1 MPFNGLAT
9 YDNFEGI
16 GEDISDLVAFLAPFE
31 TPLLEVVGTSDQP
44 ATNVKH
50 EWLEDSLNPT
60 TDVVSTAVASA
71 TGAGVLTVAHPGYF
85 RVGDLVQLDKEV
97 LLVTGVSD
105 TTTIGVT
112 RGYGA
117 TAAEAHSAGAA
128 MTIIGNAAL
137 EGEDTD
143 EDRTTRQVRKANYC
157 QIMKVGV
164 KLSGTAQAVGW
175 VTTGDKLADAKVMR
189 LRELL
194 RDLEKTILLGRTDVA
209 TIGSDSARRTMA
221 GIVCSLSTNVM
232 SAATLTESALGNLLQ
247 SCYSRGSRDV
257 DLIVAGGVD
266 ELPVS
271 AAAEG
276 ATGAERPA
284 DGAACVVLGTR
295 ATRRSNAGGSAT
307 AGRGVRLA
315 GWGMAGPGRLDEAID
330 RALAMAGVER
340 NAVGL
345 RFGPGGIE
353 PALVLGTAEACGG
366 VVACIAGLL
375 ALREGRADVALVTSR
390 ASRSAECALV
400 LAGGEVVGDA

>member
-85 RVGDLVQLDKEV
+85 RVGDLVQLGREA

-257 DLIVAGGVD
+257 DLIVAPPKQKRIISSWNNSRIHVTNDANAYRNVVEIYESDFGSQRVVMNRW
-266 ELPVS
+266 LPDDMLLTLDS
-271 AAAEG
+271 S
-276 ATGAERPA
+276 RIK
-284 DGAACVVLGTR
+284 VVPL
-295 ATRRSNAGGSAT
+295 
-307 AGRGVRLA
+307 AGRSFRYEELA
-315 GWGMAGPGRLDEAID
+315 KGGDYARGQLVGEYTLE
-330 RALAMAGVER
+330 LR
-340 NAVGL
+340 NENAH
-345 RFGPGGIE
+345 
-353 PALVLGTAEACGG
+353 
-366 VVACIAGLL
+366 GLL
-375 ALREGRADVALVTSR
+375 QGLG
-390 ASRSAECALV
+390 
-400 LAGGEVVGDA
+400 

>member
-31 TPLLEVVGTSDQP
+31 TPLLEIVGASDRP

-71 TGAGVLTVAHPGYF
+71 TGAGALTVAHPGYF

-97 LLVTGVSD
+97 LLVTAVSD
-105 TTTIGVT
+105 TSTIGVT

-117 TAAEAHSAGAA
+117 TAAGAHNAGATV
-128 MTIIGNAAL
+128 TIIGNAAL

-143 EDRTTRQVRKANYC
+143 EDRTTRQVRKSNYC

-194 RDLEKTILLGRTDVA
+194 RDLEKTILLGRTDTA

-247 SCYSRGSRDV
+247 SCYTQGSREVDV
-257 DLIVAGGVD
+257 IVASPKQKRVISSWNNSRIHVTDNANAFRNVVEVYESDFGSQRVVMNRW
-266 ELPVS
+266 LPDDRVLALDS
-271 AAAEG
+271 S
-276 ATGAERPA
+276 RIK
-284 DGAACVVLGTR
+284 VVPL
-295 ATRRSNAGGSAT
+295 
-307 AGRGVRLA
+307 AGRSFQYEELA
-315 GWGMAGPGRLDEAID
+315 KGGDYARGQVVGEYTLE
-330 RALAMAGVER
+330 LR
-340 NAVGL
+340 NENAH
-345 RFGPGGIE
+345 
-353 PALVLGTAEACGG
+353 
-366 VVACIAGLL
+366 GLL
-375 ALREGRADVALVTSR
+375 QGLG
-390 ASRSAECALV
+390 
-400 LAGGEVVGDA
+400 